1 MLNCCVLVCMFQPE
15 IAFFSQ
21 NRGGTSSIHTHLGP
35 RRGSPGKSTQGGRA
49 GGSGNRGA
57 TVTGASCRPPTPPRA
72 HALAWLKSLASSA
85 NGKCCQIL
93 CETNFCETKSMKW
106 ISIITKNIFEKFLFL
121 KYFDKNEGKIYSILY
136 EFKQSYL
143 KTFFVLYEV
152 HYFYFLKII

>member
-1 MLNCCVLVCMFQPE
+1 MLVCMFQPE

-57 TVTGASCRPPTPPRA
+57 TVTGASCLPPTPPRA

-93 CETNFCETKSMKW
+93 WN
-106 ISIITKNIFEKFLFL
+106 KFLR
-121 KYFDKNEGKIYSILY
+121 NKIYAVNNY
-136 EFKQSYL
+136 KKYL
-143 KTFFVLYEV
+143 WNVSFFFLNTLIEMNVTL
-152 HYFYFLKII
+152 FYMNLSNHI

>member
-21 NRGGTSSIHTHLGP
+21 NRGGTSAHTHTWG
-35 RRGSPGKSTQGGRA
+35 RGSPGKSTQGGRA

-93 CETNFCETKSMKW
+93 CNK
-106 ISIITKNIFEKFLFL
+106 IFA
-121 KYFDKNEGKIYSILY
+121 
-136 EFKQSYL
+136 KQ
-143 KTFFVLYEV
+143 KV
-152 HYFYFLKII
+152 